1 LKNIQSG
8 NPARMTLCRAAAS
21 FFNSPAGK
29 QFFLESIFF
38 WSRMIC
44 MLARGPK
51 RMEGAL

>member
-1 LKNIQSG
+1 
-8 NPARMTLCRAAAS
+8 
-21 FFNSPAGK
+21 
-29 QFFLESIFF
+29 LESIFF